1 MFKLLA
7 ALINRHSQREQA
19 RATAFE
25 EFLCKL
31 GQAQNHAAYLL
42 HDLNVTGY
50 DEAIGIVDAYAE
62 LEDYARVVRLY
73 LPRGQRDEFAH
84 LVREIRAFHGGTD
97 LGDSRLLLMEKR
109 ISRIQQIFEGALSP
123 LGRLAWRYR

>member
-1 MFKLLA
+1 MFKLVG

-25 EFLCKL
+25 KFLCML
-31 GQAQNHAAYLL
+31 GIAQNRAAYLL
-42 HDLNVTGY
+42 HDPNVTGY

-73 LPRGQRDEFAH
+73 LPHGQRDEFAH

-123 LGRLAWRYR
+123 LGRLAWC